1 MIYPNNF
8 ETKIGFDKIRQMLLD
23 NCVSSMGREWVD
35 KLKFSSNHKNLEL
48 WLSQVEEMKDLLL
61 TETSFPTYDYFDLRT
76 ALDDIKQQGSYL
88 PQEDLFDLFTTLKVM
103 HKIVMVL
110 EDRGDRNIELRK
122 IAINLETDIALL
134 RRIDQIIDDKGE
146 IKDHASEELFEIR
159 KQLRSLQKN
168 NDSIIRDSLKQ
179 AISKGWTNP
188 DTEPAIRNGRIVIPL
203 IAAHKRKIKGFVH
216 GESATGH
223 TVFVE
228 PAQLFEINNEI
239 KELEAAEKRAI
250 IKVLTEFADLLRPD
264 IESLK
269 NTFVHLGLIDFIIS
283 KARLSIEL
291 QAIKPDLQA
300 RPKIDWKGARHPLLY
315 LSHLAQ
321 NKLVVPLDIQL
332 SDYQRILIISGP
344 NAGGKS
350 VSLKTVGLIQYMLQ
364 CGLLVPLKPTSIAG
378 IFRHFFIDIGDEQ
391 SIENDL
397 STYSSHLLN
406 MKYFLQKAD
415 GKTIF
420 LIDEFGSGTEPNL
433 GGAIAEAILE
443 ELNNQKSFGVITT
456 HFANLKL
463 LPSPDNG
470 MANAAMLFNTKQLE
484 PLYQLKIGRPGS
496 SFTVEIA
503 KKIGFPERVLKKIE
517 SKADR
522 KQLDFEEQL
531 QQLDVEKKELDQ
543 QKKHVD
549 LSDDLLSETIEKYQT
564 LYARL
569 QSEKNNILHEAEA
582 KAAKILDS
590 SNRLIEQTIKEIKE
604 NQADK
609 NKTLKA
615 RRILE
620 EEKKKLEKEHFDK
633 SKSSKKPIVN
643 IHQRAAD
650 ELKEHTKPKVKKEV
664 KIALKKGQNVIVK
677 GQKRAGIL
685 QEIKGKKA
693 VVIFDNISM
702 TIDLKNLEGISKTR
716 ARDLDRKVTSNYS
729 KIATELH
736 DKAANFQLKL
746 DLRGE
751 RVEDAIH
758 KVQQFIDEAILL
770 RIYEVQILHG
780 KGTGALRQV
789 IREYLSGI
797 PEVANYQDEHV
808 ERGGHGITIATL
820 SF

>member
-23 NCVSSMGREWVD
+23 SCVSTMGIEWVD
-35 KLKFSSNHKNLEL
+35 KLKFSSNHKNIEL
-48 WLSQVEEMKDLLL
+48 WLIQVEEMKDLLL
-61 TETSFPTYDYFDLRT
+61 TETSFPTYDYFDLRQ
-76 ALDDIKQQGSYL
+76 ALEAIKQRGSYL
-88 PQEDLFDLFTTLKVM
+88 PQEDLFDFYTTLKVM
-103 HKIVMVL
+103 HKIIIML
-110 EDRGDRNIELRK
+110 DDRGDKNLEIRK
-122 IAINLETDIALL
+122 IAELFKTDITLL

-159 KQLRSLQKN
+159 KKLRSLQRN
-168 NDSIIRDSLKQ
+168 NDNIIKDSLKL
-179 AISKGWTNP
+179 AISKGWTSP
-188 DTEPAIRNGRIVIPL
+188 DTEPAIRNGRMVIPL
-203 IAAHKRKIKGFVH
+203 AASHKRRIQGFMH
-216 GESATGH
+216 GESATGQ

-239 KELEAAEKRAI
+239 KELESAEKRAI
-250 IKVLTEFADLLRPD
+250 IKILTELADLLRPD
-264 IESLK
+264 IEYLK
-269 NTFVHLGLIDFIIS
+269 NAFIQLGLLDFIIS
-283 KARLSIEL
+283 KARLAIDL
-291 QAIKPDLQA
+291 QAIKPDVQA
-300 RPKIDWKGARHPLLY
+300 RPKVDWNGARHPLLY
-315 LSHLAQ
+315 LSHRAQ
-321 NKLVVPLDIQL
+321 NKMVVPLDISL
-332 SDYQRILIISGP
+332 SDYRRILIISGP

-364 CGLLVPLKPTSIAG
+364 CGLLIPVKSTSIAG
-378 IFRHFFIDIGDEQ
+378 IFKHFFIDIGDEQ

-443 ELNNQKSFGVITT
+443 ELNIKKCFGVITT

-470 MANAAMLFNTKQLE
+470 MANAAMLFNTKELE

-549 LSDDLLSETIEKYQT
+549 LSDNLLSETIEKYQS
-564 LYARL
+564 LYTRL
-569 QSEKNNILHEAEA
+569 QSEKNTILHEAEA

-590 SNRLIEQTIKEIKE
+590 SNKLIEQTIKEIKE

-609 NKTLKA
+609 SKTLKA

-620 EEKKKLEKEHFDK
+620 EEKKNLEKEHFDK
-633 SKSSKKPIVN
+633 TDSSKKPITN
-643 IHQRAAD
+643 IHQRVTS
-650 ELKEHTKPKVKKEV
+650 ELKEHTKQKVKKEV
-664 KIALKKGQNVIVK
+664 KIVLKKGQNVIVK

-685 QEIKGKKA
+685 QEIKGKRA

-702 TIDLKNLEGISKTR
+702 TIDLKSLEGISKTR
-716 ARDLDRKVTSNYS
+716 AREMDRKVTSNYS
-729 KIATELH
+729 KIANDLH

-758 KVQQFIDEAILL
+758 KVRQFIDEAILL

-797 PEVANYQDEHV
+797 PEVANYDDEHV
-808 ERGGHGITIATL
+808 ERGGHGITVATL